1 MMTDPL
7 MWSPISLGR
16 WFGTQV
22 RVHIFLIVF
31 VVLELLNAALAPED
45 ARFLRTAAW
54 IGLLLLALALHEL
67 AHTAAA
73 AWQGSEPEEVRLWPL
88 GNMVGAPAA
97 SRTGENL
104 VVLLAGPIANLTAV
118 VASAVVLAAWDAR
131 FVWNPWVNRD
141 DVAAPAL

>member
-31 VVLELLNAALAPED
+31 VALELLNAALATED
-45 ARFLRTAAW
+45 PRFLRTAAW

-73 AWQGSEPEEVRLWPL
+73 AWQGSEPEDVRLWPL
-88 GNMVGAPAA
+88 GNLVGPPAA
-97 SRTGENL
+97 SRSGDNL
-104 VVLLAGPIANLTAV
+104 LVLLAGPIANLTV
-118 VASAVVLAAWDAR
+118 VLVTAVVLAASDAQ
-131 FVWNPWVNRD
+131 FVWNPCGNKSD
-141 DVAAPAL
+141 AG